1 MPALFSMKKIIAF
14 ILFLTTGFAVVGQ
27 NQKVWN
33 LRDFDRK
40 WVHFGFT
47 LGVNTMSYRL
57 NTDLTQVDSL
67 ISLET
72 ASQPGFN
79 IGIVSQLH
87 LSEHLGLRFLPA
99 LSFGQ
104 RNLEYV
110 FRGTEQ
116 NILVTKAVESTY
128 LEFPLLLK
136 YRSRRLNNFAAYFL
150 GGAKYASDLSSQAE
164 INNRV
169 PPPQQ
174 VVRLARHNFMY
185 EIGFGFDFFLEYFKF
200 SPEIKVSTGLRNML
214 IDEGSIWESPIDHL
228 QPRVI
233 SISLHFEG

>member
-1 MPALFSMKKIIAF
+1 MRSMIRTILISVFAILTFS
-14 ILFLTTGFAVVGQ
+14 GFSQ

-33 LRDFDRK
+33 LPNFDRK

-47 LGVNTMSYRL
+47 LGINTMDYRL

-72 ASQPGFN
+72 NSQPGFN
-79 IGIVSQLH
+79 IGIVSELH
-87 LSEHLGLRFLPA
+87 LSNYFGLRFLPA

-110 FRGTEQ
+110 FRGREQ
-116 NILVTKAVESTY
+116 NIMVTKAVESTY

-136 YRSRRLNNFAAYFL
+136 YRSKRLNNFAAYFV
-150 GGAKYASDLSSQAE
+150 GGAKYAADLSSQAE

-174 VVRLARHNFMY
+174 VVRLGRHNFMY

-200 SPEIKVSTGLRNML
+200 SPEIKVSTGVRNML
-214 IDEGSIWESPIDHL
+214 IDEGSIWELPIDHL

>member
-1 MPALFSMKKIIAF
+1 MRSMIKY
-14 ILFLTTGFAVVGQ
+14 ILAVFFTTLSISVFCQ
-27 NQKVWN
+27 SKKVWN
-33 LRDFDRK
+33 LPNFDRK

-47 LGVNTMSYRL
+47 LGSNTMDYRL

-72 ASQPGFN
+72 NAQPGFN
-79 IGIVSQLH
+79 IGIVSELH
-87 LSEHLGLRFLPA
+87 LNTYFGLRFLPA

-110 FRGTEQ
+110 FRGREQ
-116 NILVTKAVESTY
+116 NISVTKSVESTY

-136 YRSRRLNNFAAYFL
+136 YRSKRLNNFAAYFV
-150 GGAKYASDLSSQAE
+150 GGAKYAADLSSQAE
-164 INNRV
+164 INNKV
-169 PPPQQ
+169 PPNQQ
-174 VVRLARHNFMY
+174 VVRLKRHNFMY
-185 EIGFGFDFFLEYFKF
+185 EIGFGLDFFLEYFKF

-214 IDEGSIWESPIDHL
+214 IDEGSIWELPIDHL
-228 QPRVI
+228 QPRII

>member
-1 MPALFSMKKIIAF
+1 MIRIILTAF
-14 ILFLTTGFAVVGQ
+14 FTILFFTGFTQ
-27 NQKVWN
+27 NKKVWN
-33 LRDFDRK
+33 LPNFDRK

-47 LGVNTMSYRL
+47 LGLNNMDYRL

-72 ASQPGFN
+72 NSQPGFN

-87 LSEHLGLRFLPA
+87 LSRYFGLRFLPA
-99 LSFGQ
+99 LIFGQ

-110 FRGTEQ
+110 FQGREQ
-116 NILVTKAVESTY
+116 NVLVTKAVESTY

-136 YRSRRLNNFAAYFL
+136 YRSQRLNNFAAYFV
-150 GGAKYASDLSSQAE
+150 GGAKYAADLSSQAE
-164 INNRV
+164 INNKV

-174 VVRLARHNFMY
+174 IVRLRRHNFMY
-185 EIGFGFDFFLEYFKF
+185 EIGFGLDFFLEYFKF

-214 IDEGSIWESPIDHL
+214 IDEGTIWERPIDHL

>member
-1 MPALFSMKKIIAF
+1 MSNMAKLILTLFVSTF
-14 ILFLTTGFAVVGQ
+14 FLSGFA
-27 NQKVWN
+27 QKQQVWN
-33 LRDFDRK
+33 LPNFDRK

-47 LGVNTMSYRL
+47 LGGNVMGYRL

-72 ASQPGFN
+72 NSQPGFN

-99 LSFGQ
+99 LIFGQ

-110 FRGTEQ
+110 FRGREQ
-116 NILVTKAVESTY
+116 NILVTKVVESTY

-136 YRSRRLNNFAAYFL
+136 YRSRRLNNFAAYFV
-150 GGAKYASDLSSQAE
+150 GGGKYATDLSSQAE
-164 INNRV
+164 VNNRV

-174 VVRLARHNFMY
+174 VVRLGRHNFMY
-185 EIGFGFDFFLEYFKF
+185 EIGFGLDFFLEYFKF